1 MGHHGHAHDHH
12 GSRGRR
18 ALGIALVLTLLL
30 GVIQVGGAVVFDSVA
45 LIADAVHNLSDVAA
59 IGLALAAAWLAGFPA
74 RGARTYGLR
83 RAEILAALVN
93 GLLLILLS
101 AWIAWEAIGRLL
113 DPALVG
119 GGGVALIG
127 LVAIILN
134 GIPVIVLLRSGGRDN
149 VNLRATILHL
159 GADVLS
165 SFAAMIAGIVIL
177 LTGWERADPI
187 AALAVAGLI
196 VVGSAGVVR
205 DTVRILLEVA
215 PSGIDCE
222 EIGRTIAAQPGVR
235 DVHDLHVWTIT
246 SGMEALSVHVVVERD
261 ADQHAMLHH
270 LEDLLRSRYGL
281 DHLTIQIDLDHTRG
295 LTISPR
301 LTAPETLW

>member
-12 GSRGRR
+12 GHGGRR

-30 GVIQVGGAVVFDSVA
+30 GAIQVGGSVLFGSVA
-45 LIADAVHNLSDVAA
+45 LIADAIHNLSDVAA
-59 IGLALAAAWLAGFPA
+59 IGLALGAAWLAGFPA

-93 GLLLILLS
+93 ALFLIVLS
-101 AWIAWEAIGRLL
+101 GWIAWEAVGRLL
-113 DPALVG
+113 DPSRVD

-127 LVAIILN
+127 LIAIVLN
-134 GIPVIVLLRSGGRDN
+134 GIPVIILLRSGGRDN
-149 VNLRATILHL
+149 VNLRATVLHL

-165 SFAAMIAGIVIL
+165 SFAALAAGIVIL

-187 AALAVAGLI
+187 AALAVAALI
-196 VVGSAGVVR
+196 VLGSVGIVR
-205 DTVRILLEVA
+205 DTVRVLLEVA
-215 PSGIDCE
+215 PSGVDCD
-222 EIGRTIAAQPGVR
+222 EIGQSLAAVPGVR

-246 SGMEALSVHVVVERD
+246 SGMESLSVHVVVDPEV
-261 ADQHAMLHH
+261 DQHAMLHR
-270 LEDLLRSRYGL
+270 LEDLLRDHFAI

-295 LTISPR
+295 LAIAPR
-301 LTAPETLW
+301 LSAPEQIS

>member
-1 MGHHGHAHDHH
+1 MGHHGHAHGSH
-12 GSRGRR
+12 GHGGRR
-18 ALGIALVLTLLL
+18 ALGIALALTLVL
-30 GVIQVGGAVVFDSVA
+30 GAVQVGGAVLFDSVA

-74 RGARTYGLR
+74 RGARTFGLR

-93 GLLLILLS
+93 GVFLIALS
-101 AWIAWEAIGRLL
+101 VWIAWEAFGRLL
-113 DPALVG
+113 DPALVD

-127 LVAIILN
+127 LLAIILN
-134 GIPVIVLLRSGGRDN
+134 GIPVIILLRSGGRDN

-165 SFAAMIAGIVIL
+165 SFAAMVAGIVIL

-187 AALAVAGLI
+187 AALAVAALI

-205 DTVRILLEVA
+205 DAVRVLLEVA
-215 PSGIDCE
+215 PSGIDCDD
-222 EIGRTIAAQPGVR
+222 IGRTIAGQPGVR

-246 SGMEALSVHVVVERD
+246 SGMEALSVHVVVD
-261 ADQHAMLHH
+261 AGTDQHLMLHH

-281 DHLTIQIDLDHTRG
+281 EHLTIQIDLDHSRG
-295 LTISPR
+295 LAIASR
-301 LTAPETLW
+301 LTAPEGAS